1 MKLADAL
8 PDLVLDMETPLAHLG
23 RGDLLRQVKDATL
36 ERWTYDDFS
45 DTTYLYLTT
54 SPVVMANV
62 ERLSLYD
69 ELGVSLDSDEHG
81 RLCGIE
87 ILDGKR
93 VVLQLSDA
101 PAG

>member
-1 MKLADAL
+1 VKLADAL

-23 RGDLLRQVKDATL
+23 RGDLLRQLREATL

-45 DTTYLYLTT
+45 DTAYLYLTQA
-54 SPVVMANV
+54 PVDMANV

-69 ELGVSLDSDEHG
+69 ELGVNLDSDEHG

-93 VVLQLSDA
+93 VVLQLPAA

>member
-8 PDLVLDMETPLAHLG
+8 PDLVLDMEAPLAHLG
-23 RGDLLRQVKDATL
+23 RGDLLRQLQEATL

-45 DTTYLYLTT
+45 DTTYLHLTA
-54 SPVVMANV
+54 SPVNMANV

-69 ELGVSLDSDEHG
+69 ELGVNLDSDERG

-87 ILDGKR
+87 ILGGR
-93 VVLQLSDA
+93 RIVSQLPKA
-101 PAG
+101 